1 MPLSSSPRR
10 FQEPF
15 SLPTTSPLYGSQLES
30 AVVPS
35 RSRLSGMLGVPTIL
49 TLRKPAVLPACVE
62 SASHGSASAGSGSSQ
77 TSRSLM
83 NAFQEPSLTT
93 SRYLYHSPS
102 SGSGGSILPL
112 RSLFEIAYMS
122 KLLRSCLTS
131 KRAPP

>member
-10 FQEPF
+10 FHDAF
-15 SLPTTSPLYGSQLES
+15 SLPTISPPYGSQLDS

-35 RSRLSGMLGVPTIL
+35 RSRLSGMVGVPMIRTFL
-49 TLRKPAVLPACVE
+49 NPAVLPACVE
-62 SASHGSASAGSGSSQ
+62 RASHGSASAGSGSSQ

-83 NAFQEPSLTT
+83 NAFHEPSLTT

-102 SGSGGSILPL
+102 SGNGGSILPE
-112 RSLFEIAYMS
+112 RRFCEMPYMS

-131 KRAPP
+131 YRAAP